1 MTERILGSVALV
13 IMTAAAATLIYLQF
27 TDR

>member
-1 MTERILGSVALV
+1 MTERILGSIALV
-13 IMTAAAATLIYLQF
+13 SMTAAAATLIYLQF

>member
-13 IMTAAAATLIYLQF
+13 IMTGAAATLIYLQI